1 MAKPTATLK
10 LSPRVKNVIAF
21 GQSVSTAMKGNAY
34 FPSPTPPLATLD
46 ADIAGLVVSEA
57 AVLSRTKGAAV
68 TRDEKLAVV
77 KEDLTHMKS
86 YVQQVADASPA
97 TAQSIIESSGMSLQ
111 KARVSMKSDFAVR
124 QGATPGSAHLVAKSA
139 GRRAAYEWQYS
150 TDQKTWTDAPTTLKA
165 KTDILGLAAGSTYY
179 FRFRAVL
186 NTGDGAWSPV
196 LSLPVV

>member
-1 MAKPTATLK
+1 
-10 LSPRVKNVIAF
+10 
-21 GQSVSTAMKGNAY
+21 
-34 FPSPTPPLATLD
+34 
-46 ADIAGLVVSEA
+46 
-57 AVLSRTKGAAV
+57 
-68 TRDEKLAVV
+68 
-77 KEDLTHMKS
+77 
-86 YVQQVADASPA
+86 
-97 TAQSIIESSGMSLQ
+97 MSLQ
-111 KARVSMKSDFAVR
+111 KARVSMKSEFAVR

>member
-86 YVQQVADASPA
+86 YVQQVADASPT

-111 KARVSMKSDFAVR
+111 KARVSTKSDFAVV
-124 QGATPGSAHLVAKSA
+124 QGATPA
-139 GRRAAYEWQYS
+139 
-150 TDQKTWTDAPTTLKA
+150 
-165 KTDILGLAAGSTYY
+165 LAMLRLT
-179 FRFRAVL
+179 
-186 NTGDGAWSPV
+186 P
-196 LSLPVV
+196 